1 MTIATTPGKLV
12 LFGDYAV
19 LEGAPAAAVS
29 VDVRAVAQVDASDG
43 RDSVFI
49 DLAGGRAYD
58 FVIEPGAG
66 LRWIVE
72 PPAARG
78 ALIAAVLDTCHELAH
93 MKGAVPGLRIS
104 VNTDAFYT
112 DVGGRVEKLGLGSSA
127 AALVALT
134 GALIATL
141 DIPIER
147 PSLLN
152 LCHAAHRH
160 FQGGRG
166 SGVDVATALL
176 GGVVGVRYRGD
187 QPHPATTSLK
197 WPRGLFML
205 PVWSGVG
212 ASTTELLARF
222 YGYRAADEDGFAHH
236 LRNLSNY
243 ARQADAAWRRGAVA
257 EILSALTGFD
267 DALRAL
273 DDDADIGINTE
284 VHDHLRGVA
293 ERHGAVYKT
302 SGAGGGDFGIV
313 LTDSEGM
320 LRAVA
325 DEMAGFKLLEARLN
339 VAGLEISGG

>member
-12 LFGDYAV
+12 VFGDYAV

-29 VDVRAVAQVDASDG
+29 VDVRARAQVDPIDG

-49 DLAGGRAYD
+49 DLGGGRAYD
-58 FVIEPGAG
+58 FVVEPGAS
-66 LRWIVE
+66 LRWLAE
-72 PPAARG
+72 PPAGRG
-78 ALIAAVLDTCHELAH
+78 KLIAAVLDTCHELVH
-93 MKGAVPGLRIS
+93 LTGTVPGLRIS

-141 DIPIER
+141 GIPIER

-152 LCHAAHRH
+152 ICHAAHRN

-166 SGVDVATALL
+166 SGIDVTTALL
-176 GGVVGVRYRGD
+176 GGVVGVRHGGE
-187 QPHPATTSLK
+187 QPSPAATRLD
-197 WPRGLFML
+197 WPDGLFML
-205 PVWSGVG
+205 PFWSGVG

-222 YGYRAADEDGFAHH
+222 YEYRATDEDGFAHH

-273 DDDADIGINTE
+273 DYDAGIGINTE
-284 VHDHLRGVA
+284 AHDRLRGVA

-313 LTDSEGM
+313 LTDSERV

-325 DEMAGFKLLEARLN
+325 DEMVGFKPLEARLN
-339 VAGLEISGG
+339 VAGLEISGD